1 MPYHRL
7 QQLKRLLR
15 RLWVFSPERLWRA
28 SIALAQRGHWM
39 LAFWLKHLNG
49 LLYHNSLSP
58 GASVGRGVWLG
69 HNGLGIVVNSNV
81 EIGDNVLIWHQVT
94 LAAGRPVR
102 PARDGAGENG
112 HRPPPREG
120 PGVSKIVI
128 EDNVTL
134 GAGVIVIA
142 PRGATLRIGSGAKIG
157 AGTVVTGD
165 VPSRAKLVGARPR
178 LVTPEEQPDE
188 SG

>member
-1 MPYHRL
+1 
-7 QQLKRLLR
+7 
-15 RLWVFSPERLWRA
+15 
-28 SIALAQRGHWM
+28 M

-49 LLYHNSLSP
+49 ILYHNSLSP
-58 GASVGRGVWLG
+58 GAAVGRGVWLG
-69 HNGLGIVVNSNV
+69 HNGLGIVVNANV
-81 EIGDNVLIWHQVT
+81 EIGDNVLIWHHVT
-94 LAAGRPVR
+94 LAAGRP
-102 PARDGAGENG
+102 ARAAGEDARANG
-112 HRPPPREG
+112 HRPPREG

-134 GAGVIVIA
+134 GAGAIVIA
-142 PRGATLRIGSGAKIG
+142 PRGTTLRIGSGAKIG

-165 VPSRAKLVGARPR
+165 VPPRAKLVGARPR